1 MVKTVEKRLNRTGPF
16 GEFICGLG
24 AAFVNVSATFP
35 INKIMFRQQLYGV
48 TTQRALKQLRKE
60 GAFYLYRGLLP
71 PLIQKS
77 LSLSLMFGFYERFY
91 LITDSLNFTKS
102 KEFKQ
107 TIAAMGAGCC
117 EAVLTPLERVQTLL
131 QDKAYHNRFKNTV
144 HAMRVMHN
152 RFGYREFYRGLVPIL
167 LRNGP
172 SNAVFFISRE
182 HLGEFLN
189 FKQPTSNIRA
199 ILNDFLCGA
208 VLGAMTGT
216 LFYPVNVIK
225 TRMQSKL
232 GGEFVNVRTTFRIL
246 IEERG
251 NSLRSIY
258 KGVHVNAVRG
268 LLSWG
273 IINASYEFFIK
284 FC

>member
-1 MVKTVEKRLNRTGPF
+1 MVHTVEKRLNKTGPF
-16 GEFICGLG
+16 GEFLCGLG
-24 AAFVNVSATFP
+24 AAIVNVTTTFP
-35 INKIMFRQQLYGV
+35 MNKVMFRQQLYGV

-91 LITDSLNFTKS
+91 TLTNSFNLTTN
-102 KEFKQ
+102 KELRQ
-107 TIAAMGAGCC
+107 TVAAMGAGCS

-131 QDKAYHNRFKNTV
+131 QDKAYHNRFKNTL
-144 HAMRVMHN
+144 HAMRIIRN
-152 RFGYREFYRGLVPIL
+152 RYGYREFYRGLVPIL

-172 SNAVFFISRE
+172 SNVVFFISRE
-182 HLGEFLN
+182 HLGDLLN
-189 FKQPTSNIRA
+189 STNPSSNTRA
-199 ILNDFLCGA
+199 ILNDFICGA
-208 VLGAMTGT
+208 ILGAMTGT
-216 LFYPVNVIK
+216 LFYPINVIK

-232 GGEFVNVRTTFRIL
+232 GGEFVNLQTTFRIL
-246 IEERG
+246 LEERG

-258 KGVHVNAVRG
+258 KGVHVNAIRG